1 MTENS
6 AELIRKHAQSLEF
19 DKVLENLANFA
30 VSQAGKQKCLSAPVY
45 EKKAQIEY
53 QLELTDE
60 AKRIYDNAG
69 NFSSFPLEFLC
80 DGTKLLES
88 QRLGAGD
95 IVDLAKNLRTSRLV

>member
-45 EKKAQIEY
+45 VKKYQIEE
-53 QLELTDE
+53 Q
-60 AKRIYDNAG
+60 
-69 NFSSFPLEFLC
+69 P
-80 DGTKLLES
+80 
-88 QRLGAGD
+88 
-95 IVDLAKNLRTSRLV
+95 